1 MACSNEN
8 FTVKI
13 LGRLRPL
20 GRPRPRPKSLVCV
33 SGWVGSIC
41 GHPAASK
48 PSRLGP
54 KAFGIARKACKEQK
68 TLAKKLP
75 ADTGVHG
82 DGNKDDRDDNGD
94 HDHHVLY
101 TSR

>member
-1 MACSNEN
+1 MACSTVN
-8 FTVKI
+8 FTVQV

-20 GRPRPRPKSLVCV
+20 GRPRPRPKSAVWV
-33 SGWVGSIC
+33 SGWVGSIS
-41 GHPAASK
+41 GHAASVF
-48 PSRLGP
+48 LVGP
-54 KAFGIARKACKEQK
+54 EAFGIAVRGKNATTQK
-68 TLAKKLP
+68 RLPNMP

-82 DGNKDDRDDNGD
+82 DGNKDDHDDNGD